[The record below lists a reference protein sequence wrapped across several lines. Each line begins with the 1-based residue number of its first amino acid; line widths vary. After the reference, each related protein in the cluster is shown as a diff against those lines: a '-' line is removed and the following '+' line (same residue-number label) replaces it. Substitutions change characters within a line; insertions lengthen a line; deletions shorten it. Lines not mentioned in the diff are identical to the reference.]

1 MKKLA
6 ADEIALLKLL
16 HRWHEEAEKAGR
28 RIEPADDA
36 SNRARAPH
44 AVPRWH
50 QHRRLYH
57 DVRIYGEGINVA
69 ARLEGIAEPGGIF
82 VSGKVYEEISGRFDL
97 AFQDM
102 GEQQLKNIARNVRV
116 YRVRLDNVAPTP
128 LPQLAL
134 PDKPSIAVLPFQ
146 NMSGDAKQDWTSRFN

>member
-1 MKKLA
+1 MQFRVGINVG
-6 ADEIALLKLL
+6 DVVY
-16 HRWHEEAEKAGR
+16 
-28 RIEPADDA
+28 D
-36 SNRARAPH
+36 
-44 AVPRWH
+44 
-50 QHRRLYH
+50 

-69 ARLEGIAEPGGIF
+69 ARLEGIAEAGGIC

-102 GEQQLKNIARNVRV
+102 GEQQFKNIARNVRV

-128 LPQLAL
+128 LPQLGL

-146 NMSGDAKQDWTSRFN
+146 NMSGDAEKGNELAPLHHSITSSATPSSVPAGR

>member
-1 MKKLA
+1 MVL
-6 ADEIALLKLL
+6 
-16 HRWHEEAEKAGR
+16 R
-28 RIEPADDA
+28 RCV
-36 SNRARAPH
+36 RYAR
-44 AVPRWH
+44 
-50 QHRRLYH
+50 
-57 DVRIYGEGINVA
+57 
-69 ARLEGIAEPGGIF
+69 EPGGIC

-134 PDKPSIAVLPFQ
+134 PDKPSILPFQ
-146 NMSGDAKQDWTSRFN
+146 EHERRRQARLLRPMAS